1 LTAVSELQAFFFR
14 GSALQLR
21 VDRLEGEGVLM
32 QRAPNI
38 AASDELSEFPM
49 EIRISARRMRVVF
62 ETLFCFENS
71 VRLLIE
77 RQLKEAHGP
86 DRWWSEGVPE
96 RIRQA
101 AEKRRRSEQRARW
114 HSSRGSSA
122 VNFVD
127 FPVLAE
133 ILTERW
139 DLFEPLLADR
149 EWVES
154 LFAEMNVTRRVIA
167 HMGTL
172 GDRDLR
178 RLRGRTEDWLN
189 VVG

>member
-1 LTAVSELQAFFFR
+1 MTAASELQAFFFR
-14 GSALQLR
+14 SSALQLR
-21 VDRLEGEGVLM
+21 AERLEADGVLL
-32 QRAPNI
+32 PK
-38 AASDELSEFPM
+38 ASTIETADELSAFPM
-49 EIRISARRMRVVF
+49 EVRINARRMRTVF
-62 ETLFCFENS
+62 EILFCFENS

-86 DRWWSEGVPE
+86 DAWWTEGVPE
-96 RIRQA
+96 LIRRA

-114 HSSRGSSA
+114 HSSRGTSA
-122 VNFVD
+122 LHFVD

-149 EWVES
+149 DWVEA

-167 HMGTL
+167 HMGVL

-178 RLRGRTEDWLN
+178 RLRGRTDDWLN